1 MPPAPRRS
9 EGRRTLI
16 GVVVFVVVLL
26 VVNSWVASRIEQP
39 EQRVRVPYS
48 PVFLDQVHAG
58 NVKSVSSRA
67 STVQG
72 TFRRALGY
80 PPRAP
85 KAKPSHLFV
94 TEVPTF
100 ANTDDLFRLLR
111 AKGVV
116 VNAKPADQGPSWF
129 ESLLSALL
137 PTLLIVAADGV
148 AAAAPSGASAG
159 GRSVGSGARARG
171 ASSRPAER
179 VTFDDVA
186 GIDEAKAELTEIVDF
201 LREPGEVPPA
211 RRPDPARGA
220 ADRTAG
226 RGQDA
231 AGARARR

>member
-1 MPPAPRRS
+1 MSPTTHDEEPPGEPPTANNRGRDHRHPRGWRVDPAPDGRGTPPAPRRS
-9 EGRRTLI
+9 EGWRTLI

-80 PPRAP
+80 PPGDP

-94 TEVPTF
+94 TEVPAF

-129 ESLLSALL
+129 ES
-137 PTLLIVAADGV
+137 AAQRAAPDAADRRGDGV
-148 AAAAPSGASAG
+148 AAAAPVGRECRRSA
-159 GRSVGSGARARG
+159 RWRSGARARG
-171 ASSRPAER
+171 AWS
-179 VTFDDVA
+179 
-186 GIDEAKAELTEIVDF
+186 
-201 LREPGEVPPA
+201 
-211 RRPDPARGA
+211 RRPSASRSTTSLESTRP
-220 ADRTAG
+220 
-226 RGQDA
+226 
-231 AGARARR
+231 RRS